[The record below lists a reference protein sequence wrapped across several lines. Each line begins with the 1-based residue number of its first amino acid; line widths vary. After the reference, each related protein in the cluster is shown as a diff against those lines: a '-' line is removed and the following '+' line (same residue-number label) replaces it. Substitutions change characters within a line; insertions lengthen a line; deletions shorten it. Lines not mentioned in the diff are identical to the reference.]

1 MRARGRAETALSPG
15 PPLPRLN
22 GKTRSLL
29 KRFYWGFG
37 ALPPSSPLPLTA
49 LHPILGVH
57 IARVGTSAPIDQ
69 VPEATFT
76 VDNVIAP
83 TTVLLIVFVTTAY
96 LVGAPI
102 AQDHVVAPQ
111 GVDVVSELGAY
122 DLLAIVGAG
131 YVFGQGSPAGCDQHR
146 SHQRKH

>member
-29 KRFYWGFG
+29 KRFYWSFG
-37 ALPPSSPLPLTA
+37 ALLPSSPLPLTA
-49 LHPILGVH
+49 LHPVLGVH
-57 IARVGTSAPIDQ
+57 IARVGAFAPIDQ

-76 VDNVIAP
+76 VDNIITP

-96 LVGAPI
+96 LV
-102 AQDHVVAPQ
+102 VAPQ
-111 GVDVVSELGAY
+111 GVDVVSEFGAH
-122 DLLAIVGAG
+122 DLLACVGAG
-131 YVFGQGSPAGCDQHR
+131 YVFGQGSPAGCEQHR
-146 SHQRKH
+146 SHQSKH